1 MTSRE
6 RIKAAMHYRP
16 VDKAPLQ
23 YYYAPVGYFEHGD
36 KLNDL
41 YQTLPGDFEPFYRH
55 ELCGPG
61 PNDYDE
67 DGSYHAFKKDEWG
80 TVWEYRIYGIAG
92 IPKQY
97 PIATL
102 EDIDRYVMPEPHRMT
117 PEEFQGFKQK
127 VRENQK
133 EYYTMVSANN
143 LIERLRQL
151 LPDEEVYC
159 GIELDDPAINRLADK
174 ICAYNAVAIEQAVAA
189 GVDGINFGD
198 DYGAEKSMLLSPAT
212 WRRFFKPRLREMFAP
227 AVRAGL
233 DIHFHSCGKI
243 DPILEDLR
251 EVGAT
256 SIWPQL
262 PAYDM
267 KQLADTC
274 RSLGLAVAIHTD
286 RANTMT
292 YGTPDDVREL
302 VKREFET
309 FKMMDGGS
317 WFYVEADN
325 GFPFENLQALVETIA
340 QWR

>member
-1 MTSRE
+1 MTPRE
-6 RIKAAMHYRP
+6 RVKAAMRYRP

-23 YYYAPVGYFEHGD
+23 YYYTPVGYFEHGE

-41 YQTLPGDFEPFYRH
+41 YATLPGDFEPFYRH
-55 ELCGPG
+55 EPCGPG
-61 PNDYDE
+61 PGDYDP

-80 TVWEYRIYGIAG
+80 TLWEYRIYGIAG

-97 PIATL
+97 PIPVL
-102 EDIDRYVMPEPHRMT
+102 EEIDRYTLPDPPRRSVEAQQAVCRN
-117 PEEFQGFKQK
+117 QG
-127 VRENQK
+127 
-133 EYYTMVSANN
+133 EYYTLVNAHS

-151 LPDEEVYC
+151 LPDDEVYC

-174 ICAYNAVAIEQAVAA
+174 ICAYNAVAIEQAIAA
-189 GVDGINFGD
+189 GADGIQFGD
-198 DYGAEKSMLLSPAT
+198 DYGAEKSMLLSPET
-212 WRRFFKPRLREMFAP
+212 WRRFFKPRLKELFAP
-227 AVRAGL
+227 AVKSGL

-243 DPILEDLR
+243 EPILEDLR

-292 YGTPDDVREL
+292 FGTPADGREL
-302 VKREFET
+302 VLREFET

-325 GFPFENLQALVETIA
+325 GFPFENLRALVETIA